1 MRLSPRSRRSDCSQ
15 YAMNGKTRGVRLKG
29 RVALITGGARG
40 QGQAIALRLA
50 ADGADLV
57 VCDVGGVESLEET
70 VAGVV
75 GAGSRCLA
83 RVADVCDQAA
93 LGEVVGEAIC
103 EFGGVDILVANAGV
117 TGPLVPFWEVGED
130 DWRRTLEVNLSGA
143 WRAAKAVAPHMIERM
158 SGCIV
163 FNSSMNGVEG
173 DWNISPY
180 ASSKHGMLGLM
191 KCLALELA
199 GFGVRVNAILPGAV
213 DTPMLADPVTTR
225 NIVGREGASRD
236 ECLAALRPYFAL
248 RGRSALPAS
257 AIADGVAWLVSDEAQ
272 HVTGLELII
281 DGGHGILPGVN
292 LSPVA
297 PPGLASE

>member
-1 MRLSPRSRRSDCSQ
+1 M
-15 YAMNGKTRGVRLKG
+15 RLKG
-29 RVALITGGARG
+29 RVGLITGGARG

-130 DWRRTLEVNLSGA
+130 DWRRTLEVEFVRGVAGCEGGGA
-143 WRAAKAVAPHMIERM
+143 AHDRADVWLHR
-158 SGCIV
+158 
-163 FNSSMNGVEG
+163 
-173 DWNISPY
+173 
-180 ASSKHGMLGLM
+180 LQL
-191 KCLALELA
+191 
-199 GFGVRVNAILPGAV
+199 
-213 DTPMLADPVTTR
+213 
-225 NIVGREGASRD
+225 VGGRR
-236 ECLAALRPYFAL
+236 
-248 RGRSALPAS
+248 RGR
-257 AIADGVAWLVSDEAQ
+257 
-272 HVTGLELII
+272 LEY
-281 DGGHGILPGVN
+281 
-292 LSPVA
+292 
-297 PPGLASE
+297 LAVCVE